1 MNWSLGSFGVLG
13 LGVYVSGAK
22 GIVWGLELH
31 GVERSRF
38 LGGSVVLRFCRV
50 IRLWRALMTAEV
62 SYLQCC
68 APGY

>member
-1 MNWSLGSFGVLG
+1 MGFGI
-13 LGVYVSGAK
+13 A
-22 GIVWGLELH
+22 